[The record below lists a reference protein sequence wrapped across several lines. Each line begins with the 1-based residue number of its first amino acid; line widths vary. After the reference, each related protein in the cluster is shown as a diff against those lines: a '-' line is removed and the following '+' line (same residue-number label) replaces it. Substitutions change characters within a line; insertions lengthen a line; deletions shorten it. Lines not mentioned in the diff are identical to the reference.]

1 MEKELP
7 KGWGLSQLKDV
18 GDVVTG
24 NTPPKKNIEHFG
36 GNIPWI
42 KPGDLLDRKIIKF
55 EETLTESGASI
66 ARLLPQNSVM
76 VSCIGNLGKI
86 GILDR
91 PATTNQQINSV
102 VFNSSIVNPVFGFYY
117 ALTLKEWLYENSSA
131 TTVSIINKGRFEKA
145 PIPVP
150 PLPEQQRIVDKLDSL
165 FGHLDA
171 LKTRLERIPQLIKEF
186 RQKVLTQAVTGK
198 LTEEWREGRE
208 LGEWQDIEL
217 KSVCKSIT
225 DGDHQ
230 APPQVKE
237 GIPFLVISNVSKGFF
252 DFESITRFVPR
263 SYFESLKDTRIP
275 KKGDVLYTVTGS
287 FGIPILVD
295 FEGEFCFQRHI
306 AILKPDNS
314 KIISSFLQIVLS
326 STKIME
332 QARDVAT
339 GTAQLTVSLSGV
351 RNFIA
356 SIPPLVEQQEIV
368 RRVETLFAKAD
379 QIEAGYQK
387 LKAKVDQLPQALLA
401 KAFRGELVPQLPT
414 DLPAGSNGEFFA
426 YVLYCSDGSLYKGFT
441 NNLKRRYEEHKTGK
455 GAEHTSKYKPLYV
468 YHYEVFKSEAE
479 AVKREKF
486 FKSGKGREWLKQ
498 MGKENRLRQAGGDAR
513 ELLEEIKKAK
523 AVKIK

>member
-1 MEKELP
+1 MAAR
-7 KGWGLSQLKDV
+7 
-18 GDVVTG
+18 GDVENVDVQPELFDNWLKIDFDESLDKIGVFSKMKSSEYFETGEYPVIDQGERYISGFINDRNLLYKGDLPVIIFGDHTRNFKYVTHIFAVG
-24 NTPPKKNIEHFG
+24 ADGTKILKPTKAFDPKFFYYYMKSLTIPSLGYSRHYKILNNIEV
-36 GNIPWI
+36 P
-42 KPGDLLDRKIIKF
+42 L
-55 EETLTESGASI
+55 
-66 ARLLPQNSVM
+66 
-76 VSCIGNLGKI
+76 
-86 GILDR
+86 
-91 PATTNQQINSV
+91 
-102 VFNSSIVNPVFGFYY
+102 
-117 ALTLKEWLYENSSA
+117 
-131 TTVSIINKGRFEKA
+131 
-145 PIPVP
+145 P
-150 PLPEQQRIVDKLDSL
+150 PLPEQQRIVAKLDTL

-198 LTEEWREGRE
+198 LTEEWREGKE
-208 LGEWQDIEL
+208 LEEWQDVEL

-339 GTAQLTVSLSGV
+339 GTAQLTVPLSGV

-356 SIPPLVEQQEIV
+356 SIPQLVEQQEIV

-387 LKAKVDQLPQALLA
+387 LKAKVDQLPQSLLA
-401 KAFRGELVPQLPT
+401 KAFRGELVPQLAT
-414 DLPAGSNGEFFA
+414 D
-426 YVLYCSDGSLYKGFT
+426 
-441 NNLKRRYEEHKTGK
+441 
-455 GAEHTSKYKPLYV
+455 
-468 YHYEVFKSEAE
+468 
-479 AVKREKF
+479 
-486 FKSGKGREWLKQ
+486 
-498 MGKENRLRQAGGDAR
+498 GDAR
-513 ELLEEIKKAK
+513 KLLEEIKKAK
-523 AVKIK
+523 GGK

>member
-7 KGWGLSQLKDV
+7 KGWVETKLGIIAEWGS
-18 GDVVTG
+18 GG
-24 NTPPKKNIEHFG
+24 TPNRNEPKYYDG
-36 GNIPWI
+36 TIPWV
-42 KPGDLLDRKIIKF
+42 KTGDLNDSIIL
-55 EETLTESGASI
+55 EASEYITELGLKKSSAKLFPKGSIIVAMYGAT
-66 ARLLPQNSVM
+66 
-76 VSCIGNLGKI
+76 IGKTAKLGI
-86 GILDR
+86 D
-91 PATTNQQINSV
+91 ATTNQACAVAIASK
-102 VFNSSIVNPVFGFYY
+102 IVIPEFLHYF
-117 ALTLKEWLYENSSA
+117 LKSEKQKFIDKGKGGAQPNISQ
-131 TTVSIINKGRFEKA
+131 TVIKEHPF
-145 PIPVP
+145 PLP
-150 PLPEQQRIVDKLDSL
+150 PLPEQQRIVAKLDTL

-171 LKTRLERIPQLIKEF
+171 LKTRLEHIPQLLKEF
-186 RQKVLTQAVTGK
+186 RQKVLTQTVTGK
-198 LTEEWREGRE
+198 LTEEWRDGKE
-208 LGEWQDIEL
+208 LEEWQNVEL
-217 KSVCKSIT
+217 KTVCKSIT

-295 FEGEFCFQRHI
+295 FDGEFCFQRHI

-314 KIISSFLQIVLS
+314 KINSSFLQIVLS

-339 GTAQLTVSLSGV
+339 GTAQLTVPLSGV

-356 SIPPLVEQQEIV
+356 SIPLLEEQQEIV
-368 RRVETLFAKAD
+368 RHVETLFAKAD

-414 DLPAGSNGEFFA
+414 D
-426 YVLYCSDGSLYKGFT
+426 
-441 NNLKRRYEEHKTGK
+441 
-455 GAEHTSKYKPLYV
+455 
-468 YHYEVFKSEAE
+468 
-479 AVKREKF
+479 
-486 FKSGKGREWLKQ
+486 
-498 MGKENRLRQAGGDAR
+498 GDAR
-513 ELLEEIKKAK
+513 DLLEQIKRAK
-523 AVKIK
+523 GGKMKK

>member
-7 KGWGLSQLKDV
+7 KGWVETNLDKIVFQKKGKKPIRLEPIEFKDSVPYLDIHALEKGIFRQFADKKSSNLMDEDMIAIVWDGARSGWVSKGKFGAIGSTLAALKPISVDINYIFYYLQNNFSLI
-18 GDVVTG
+18 
-24 NTPPKKNIEHFG
+24 NTNPRG
-36 GNIPWI
+36 
-42 KPGDLLDRKIIKF
+42 
-55 EETLTESGASI
+55 
-66 ARLLPQNSVM
+66 
-76 VSCIGNLGKI
+76 I
-86 GILDR
+86 GIPHVD
-91 PATTNQQINSV
+91 P
-102 VFNSSIVNPVFGFYY
+102 
-117 ALTLKEWLYENSSA
+117 TLLWNLL
-131 TTVSIINKGRFEKA
+131 V
-145 PIPVP
+145 PLP
-150 PLPEQQRIVDKLDSL
+150 PLPEQQRIVAKLDTL

-171 LKTRLERIPQLIKEF
+171 LKTQLERIPQLLKEF

-208 LGEWQDIEL
+208 LEEWQDVEL

-326 STKIME
+326 STKMME
-332 QARDVAT
+332 QAREVAT
-339 GTAQLTVSLSGV
+339 GTAQLTVPLSGV

-356 SIPPLVEQQEIV
+356 SIPLLVEQQEIV
-368 RRVETLFAKAD
+368 RRVESLFAKAD
-379 QIEAGYQK
+379 QIEASYQK
-387 LKAKVDQLPQALLA
+387 LIAKIEQLPQALLA

-414 DLPAGSNGEFFA
+414 D
-426 YVLYCSDGSLYKGFT
+426 
-441 NNLKRRYEEHKTGK
+441 
-455 GAEHTSKYKPLYV
+455 
-468 YHYEVFKSEAE
+468 
-479 AVKREKF
+479 
-486 FKSGKGREWLKQ
+486 
-498 MGKENRLRQAGGDAR
+498 GDAR
-513 ELLEEIKKAK
+513 DLLEQIKRAK
-523 AVKIK
+523 EGSEKGGKGKKMKVEDELRMVAEDGARYGKK